1 MSHFHIEGTVTKGP
15 RLETSSGGVTLCGFH
30 LVEDTEDAPAC
41 NPLRLDVIAQGT
53 LARRCAQLVE
63 VERRVEVDGHLG
75 RREMRRGRISYP
87 SFSVVARAITPLDTR
102 PEASAMARVVH
113 CKQDDYEVYIGR
125 GRCPRTDRPGEWGNP
140 YSHKA
145 SKVPGVIVVGS
156 AQEAVER
163 YERRLWAQI
172 KAGKVSVDAL
182 AALHGKTLGCWCMG
196 VCHGAVLARAAA
208 WAHRKVAEAA

>member
-1 MSHFHIEGTVTKGP
+1 MSHFQIAGTVTKGP
-15 RLETSSGGVTLCGFH
+15 RLERSPGGVSFCGFH

-53 LARRCAQLVE
+53 LATSCAQLVE
-63 VERRVEVDGHLG
+63 VERRVEVVGHLG

-87 SFSVVARAITPLDTR
+87 SFTVVASAVTPLDVR
-102 PEASAMARVVH
+102 PEELPMARVVH
-113 CKQDDYEVYIGR
+113 CKQDDYDVYIGR

-140 YSHKA
+140 FGHKA
-145 SKVPGVIVVGS
+145 SKVPGVVVVGS

-163 YERRLWAQI
+163 YEREFWKQI
-172 KAGKVSVDAL
+172 KAGKVSKESL
-182 AALHGKTLGCWCMG
+182 AELHGKTLGCWCMG

-208 WAHRKVAEAA
+208 WAHRELARAA